1 MVCRL
6 SGSARAERE
15 LASKNALVLI
25 VVNCEPGS
33 KVTDLRDGISLNAP
47 SPIVVTLLGI
57 TMLSSLGTP
66 LKACVSIVVSWL
78 FGAKV
83 MDSRALYWNAA
94 LPIVVTLLGILI

>member
-1 MVCRL
+1 MSV
-6 SGSARAERE
+6 S
-15 LASKNALVLI
+15 
-25 VVNCEPGS
+25 CEPGS

-47 SPIVVTLLGI
+47 KPIVVTLLGI

-83 MDSRALYWNAA
+83 IDSRAVYWNAP
-94 LPIVVTLLGILI
+94 LPIVVTLLGILIEAKAPGLRLRGIKNAPVPMVTV